1 MHTPRPDIGDRVV
14 VRRRNGNHLSDII
27 GHVLSLHPL
36 IVRPQKVGGLPSS
49 APAITI
55 PDEDIQVVRRL
66 SPRRIRNSDIRT
78 LERIAAA
85 AFPGTQHAWSSN
97 HQWLLRAGHGITER
111 SNSAAPLGPSA
122 LYDPLPLEEILRF
135 YDDAQLPA
143 QILVP
148 DRIGPRLTHPR
159 WEIGPDILV
168 MTREVPSSPEALEDL
183 PAPGPGEELH
193 AAEEPS
199 EDWLSLYA
207 FRGTP
212 LPADDGILDGHCAY
226 VHLGEPLRAIARLH
240 LTEGYIGISGVAV
253 HPEYRGRGLGR
264 ALGRGI
270 LRWAAEQKGVEPLH
284 TLYLHVQEKNTAG
297 RRLYSSLGF
306 IEHHRHRYARWR

>member
-27 GHVLSLHPL
+27 GHVLSLQPL
-36 IVRPQKVGGLPSS
+36 VVRPQKVGGLPSS

-55 PDEDIQVVRRL
+55 PEEDIQVVRRL

-78 LERIAAA
+78 LERIAAT
-85 AFPGTQHAWSSN
+85 AFPGTRHEWSIN
-97 HQWLLRAGHGITER
+97 GQWLLRAGHGITER

-122 LYDPLPLEEILRF
+122 LYDPLPVAEILRF
-135 YDDAQLPA
+135 YNDAQLTP

-148 DRIGPRLTHPR
+148 DRIGPRLPQDR
-159 WEIGPDILV
+159 WELGPDILV
-168 MTREVPSSPEALEDL
+168 MTRAVPEAGAVPDADAVPE
-183 PAPGPGEELH
+183 PI
-193 AAEEPS
+193 AADTPS
-199 EDWLSLYA
+199 EEWLSLYA

-212 LPADDGILDGHCAY
+212 LPADDGILDGHCTY
-226 VHLGEPLRAIARLH
+226 LHLGDPPRAIARLH
-240 LTEGYIGISGVAV
+240 LNEGYAGISGVAV

-264 ALGRGI
+264 ALGQAI
-270 LRWAAEQKGVEPLH
+270 LRWAAQQDAH
-284 TLYLHVQEKNTAG
+284 TLYLHVQERNAAG
-297 RRLYSSLGF
+297 RALYSSLGF